1 VIDLKEDDPDTVA
14 RMLQFCYTYDY
25 QIIVDDKALAS
36 DVVVDPMLVNAR
48 IYFVADKYDIGPLKD
63 LAKKKFEE
71 VVKEQWRLESFPT
84 VIKAIYENTLP
95 SDSLRV
101 CLVSVVKRH
110 KKELRESIAFM
121 EVVRSGGD
129 FAADVFDAWTN
140 DKAPAVSASGY
151 ERMIPKTDN
160 EEYWCHASA
169 SYWVYTLSEAKNGHC
184 RHCLRGLILDHKGK
198 ICEHPLL

>member
-1 VIDLKEDDPDTVA
+1 MIDLKEDDPDTVA

-140 DKAPAVSASGY
+140 DRAPAVREIDSQ
-151 ERMIPKTDN
+151 K
-160 EEYWCHASA
+160 
-169 SYWVYTLSEAKNGHC
+169 
-184 RHCLRGLILDHKGK
+184 
-198 ICEHPLL
+198 